1 MSERVATEEG
11 ALTGSAASGQRV
23 GAYVPPRVAGLHV
36 AGPDATVVAR
46 LERLTGLSSAFSDE
60 LDRLGLRS
68 AVPASVAPPLRPT
81 DVVIGRAVTLR
92 YLPARTAV
100 PGPSM
105 LAHLTLA
112 EYAQPGDVMVIS
124 APPGVDVSVLGGQA
138 AAAVLRSGLVGCVVF
153 GAVRDVDEIIAT
165 GLRTW
170 ARVRTP
176 VTGRGRL
183 EAVEINGPV
192 DAAGVQVMPGDVVVA
207 DASGIAFVPAEVF
220 ASIAE
225 KLTRT

>member
-1 MSERVATEEG
+1 
-11 ALTGSAASGQRV
+11 
-23 GAYVPPRVAGLHV
+23 
-36 AGPDATVVAR
+36 
-46 LERLTGLSSAFSDE
+46 
-60 LDRLGLRS
+60 
-68 AVPASVAPPLRPT
+68 
-81 DVVIGRAVTLR
+81 
-92 YLPARTAV
+92 
-100 PGPSM
+100 M